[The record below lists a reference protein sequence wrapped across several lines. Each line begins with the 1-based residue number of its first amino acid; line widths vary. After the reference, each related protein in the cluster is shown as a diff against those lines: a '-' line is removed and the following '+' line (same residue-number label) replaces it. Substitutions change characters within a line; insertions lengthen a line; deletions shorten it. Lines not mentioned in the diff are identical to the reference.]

1 VPDPAEPP
9 HDPADRAATGPS
21 GLLPSWLSGYQRA
34 WLRDDALAGG
44 TLAVVLIP
52 QAMAYAVLAGV
63 PAITGLYAAVA
74 ALLAYALV
82 GGSSQLSFGPFALVS
97 LLTAAA
103 IEPLAG
109 GDPVRAV
116 ALAGVLALMVAAL
129 HLAMGLLRAG
139 AVINLIS
146 YPVVVGFTSAAGLI
160 IALTQVGDLLG
171 VDLERTD
178 RFVDGVMAAVPA
190 VADAHGPTVVVAGL
204 ALAAL
209 VVGRYLPRVPMP
221 LLVTIGAIVAAVAL
235 DLEAAGVAVVGDV
248 PAGLPR
254 PGLPD
259 IALSDARAMLGPAAV
274 LALVAYAGNVSI
286 AKTVAA
292 RTRERVDPNR
302 ELLASSAANAASGVA
317 GGFPVAGSL
326 SRTAVVHD
334 AGGRTQLAGV
344 AAAVVLLVTLVLF
357 TGVFEPL
364 PRAVLAAIV
373 IMAVVGLVDVGAVA
387 GTFRVDRLDGAV
399 LLATFVATLILGVEL
414 GLLVGVTVNLG
425 GHLAR
430 GMRPSIIEL
439 GRVQGTTSYRN
450 VERYPTVTDERGA
463 ILRLDGPLNFL
474 SVEEVTGR
482 LRSLVATR
490 PELDWLLLDASGLTG
505 MDSTGVHALR
515 SLQQDLAEA
524 GVALHLATVRGRQR
538 DVISRAGLW
547 TELIEGTCHA
557 DIADALAAIGLPDD
571 APLRSAAPYE
581 VPPDEL
587 L

>member
-1 VPDPAEPP
+1 MSHQPASPHRAGLVPPWWA
-9 HDPADRAATGPS
+9 
-21 GLLPSWLSGYQRA
+21 GYQRT

-63 PAITGLYAAVA
+63 PAITGLYAATA

-82 GGSSQLSFGPFALVS
+82 GSSSQLSFGPFALVS

-109 GDPVRAV
+109 GDPGRAV
-116 ALAGVLALMVAAL
+116 ALAGALALLVAAI
-129 HLAMGLLRAG
+129 HLVMGLLRAG

-146 YPVVVGFTSAAGLI
+146 HPVVVGFTSAAGLI

-171 VDLERTD
+171 VDVERTD
-178 RFVDGVMAAVPA
+178 RFVDGLLTTLPA
-190 VADAHGPTVVVAGL
+190 VRDAHTPTVVAGLL

-209 VVGRYLPRVPMP
+209 VAGRRYLRRLPMP
-221 LLVTIGAIVAAVAL
+221 LLVVAGAIVASVAL

-254 PGLPD
+254 PTWPD
-259 IALSDARAMLGPAAV
+259 IAASDVRAMLGPAAV

-286 AKTVAA
+286 ARTVAA
-292 RTRERVDPNR
+292 RTRERVGPDR
-302 ELLASSAANAASGVA
+302 ELLASSAANAASGAV

-326 SRTAVVHD
+326 SRTAVVHE

-344 AAAVVLLVTLVLF
+344 VAAIVLLVTLVLL
-357 TGVFEPL
+357 TNVFEPL

-373 IMAVVGLVDVGAVA
+373 VMAVVGLVDVRAVA

-439 GRVQGTTSYRN
+439 GRVQGTASYRN
-450 VERYPTVTDERGA
+450 VERYPVVTDDRGA

-482 LRSLVATR
+482 LRSLAVTR
-490 PELDWLLLDASGLTG
+490 PQLDWLLLDASGLTG

-547 TELIEGTCHA
+547 TDLIEGTCHA
-557 DIADALAAIGLPDD
+557 DIPDALAVIGVSDD
-571 APLRSAAPYE
+571 APLRAPAPDE